1 MSKHAVKGVK
11 FDSFYFGSLGTQLL
25 APRPYTKGLYKRLSR
40 KKQKA
45 MKKRAKGD
53 MVIHY
58 SGADGKKKV
67 SAT

>member
-1 MSKHAVKGVK
+1 MSKHTIIFVN
-11 FDSFYFGSLGTQLL
+11 FISLGAQLL
-25 APRPYTKGLYKRLSR
+25 APRPYTGRLYKKLSR

-58 SGADGKKKV
+58 SGADGTRKV